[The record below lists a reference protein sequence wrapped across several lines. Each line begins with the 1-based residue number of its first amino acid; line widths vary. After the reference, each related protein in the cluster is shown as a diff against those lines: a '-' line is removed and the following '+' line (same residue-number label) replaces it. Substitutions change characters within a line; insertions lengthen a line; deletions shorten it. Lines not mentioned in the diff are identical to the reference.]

1 MKRNYF
7 KTSMIGLAIF
17 GAYAL
22 WALYNVFV
30 PILLNKKFGLSASFV
45 GFFMSLDN
53 LAAFIIQ
60 PAVGAFSDKTRTRIG
75 RRMPFILIGAPIS
88 ALMFGLIPLASVL
101 PLFLACTGAF
111 MLSMA
116 VWRTPAMALM
126 PDITPSQNRSQG
138 SAIVNMMG
146 GIGST
151 VASITGAALFEKDPA
166 FPFWG
171 GAAITVLVVVLL
183 FLVVKE
189 PKTYSD
195 SSSEPQQGIRES
207 LRFILQS
214 KDRSVLRIMLVVFFV
229 YLCFTGVESFLS
241 LYAVNRLGYD
251 PAAASRLMGQFGII
265 FVLSCIPSGYIAGR
279 LGRKP
284 IVLAGITIWG
294 LAFLAMFLLPIET
307 LTIAIAPLGNL
318 GMLTVFSLLLMAG
331 GLAFALAP
339 VNLLA
344 MVMDVTTT
352 SQVGTY
358 LGVYYLFASF
368 ASLIGPNIY
377 GWAID
382 LSGVNYNTMMLIEA
396 LFMATAF
403 GLMLSVRRGE
413 AVAQEPAIIAGESL
427 SSPGNI

>member
-1 MKRNYF
+1 MKRTYA
-7 KTSMIGLAIF
+7 KTALIGLAIF

-30 PILLNKKFGLSASFV
+30 PIILNKTYGLSASFV

-53 LAAFIIQ
+53 LAAFLIQ
-60 PAVGAFSDKTRTRIG
+60 PAVGAWSDRTRTRIG

-88 ALMFGLIPLASVL
+88 ALMFGLIPLTAVL

-126 PDITPSQNRSQG
+126 PDIMPSKYRSQG

-151 VASITGAALFEKDPA
+151 VAAITGAALYEKDPA

-171 GAAITVLVVVLL
+171 GAVITLIAVSVL
-183 FLVVKE
+183 FFVVKE
-189 PKTYSD
+189 TTYRE
-195 SSSEPQQGIRES
+195 SSSEPALGVRES
-207 LRFILQS
+207 LRVITQS
-214 KDRSVLRIMLVVFFV
+214 QDKSVLRIMLAVFFV

-241 LYAVNRLGYD
+241 LYAVNHLGLD
-251 PAAASRLMGQFGII
+251 PAAASRLMGQFGVI
-265 FVLSCIPSGYIAGR
+265 FVLSCIPSGYIASR
-279 LGRKP
+279 LGRRP
-284 IVLAGITIWG
+284 TVLAGIALWG
-294 LAFLAMFLLPIET
+294 TAFLTMYLLPVET
-307 LTIAIAPLGNL
+307 LRIGIMPLGNL
-318 GMLTVFSLLLMAG
+318 GMMTVFSLLLMAG
-331 GLAFALAP
+331 GMAFALAP

-352 SQVGTY
+352 AQVGTY

-396 LFMATAF
+396 MFMAIAF
-403 GLMLSVRRGE
+403 GLMVSVRRGE
-413 AVAQEPAIIAGESL
+413 AVADHQIPLASESL
-427 SSPGNI
+427 PTPGTI